1 MHHVVKTTQNIL
13 RIWTGPRSDL
23 TEMTQVDHSPHFLSE
38 LTMLKCPF
46 MKTPYIPIISHIL
59 GAISIYD
66 LENTIGKELRKY
78 DPNDEE
84 DRKKIRVSFIL
95 KDLMYLSY
103 RHRFV
108 LMSALS
114 KALDNPDFDFSKE
127 FKSDY
132 DEYKTMAWDETE
144 IADPR
149 GFFAD
154 IYRLANEV
162 WKDDLQKASIEDQS
176 TW

>member
-1 MHHVVKTTQNIL
+1 MN
-13 RIWTGPRSDL
+13 
-23 TEMTQVDHSPHFLSE
+23 
-38 LTMLKCPF
+38 
-46 MKTPYIPIISHIL
+46 TPYSPNISHIL
-59 GAISIYD
+59 GALSIYD
-66 LENTIGKELRKY
+66 LEETAEKELRKH
-78 DPNDEE
+78 DPNNQKDREE
-84 DRKKIRVSFIL
+84 IIVSFIL

-108 LMSALS
+108 LMSALRD
-114 KALDNPDFDFSKE
+114 ALDNHDFDFSKE

-132 DEYKTMAWDETE
+132 DEYITMAWDETE

-162 WKDDLQKASIEDQS
+162 WRDDLQKASLEDQS

>member
-1 MHHVVKTTQNIL
+1 
-13 RIWTGPRSDL
+13 
-23 TEMTQVDHSPHFLSE
+23 
-38 LTMLKCPF
+38 MLKCPF
-46 MKTPYIPIISHIL
+46 MNTPYTPNISHIL
-59 GAISIYD
+59 GALSIYD
-66 LENTIGKELRKY
+66 LEETVGKELWKY
-78 DPNDEE
+78 DPNNQKDREE
-84 DRKKIRVSFIL
+84 IIVSFIL

-108 LMSALS
+108 LMSALRD
-114 KALDNPDFDFSKE
+114 ALDNHDFDFSKE

-132 DEYKTMAWDETE
+132 DEYITMAWDETE

-162 WKDDLQKASIEDQS
+162 WRDDLQKASLEDQS

>member
-1 MHHVVKTTQNIL
+1 
-13 RIWTGPRSDL
+13 
-23 TEMTQVDHSPHFLSE
+23 
-38 LTMLKCPF
+38 MLKHPL
-46 MKTPYIPIISHIL
+46 MNIPYIPNISHIL
-59 GAISIYD
+59 GALSIYD
-66 LENTIGKELRKY
+66 LEETVGKELWKH
-78 DPNDEE
+78 DPNNQKNRE
-84 DRKKIRVSFIL
+84 KIIISFIL

-108 LMSALS
+108 LTSVLKS
-114 KALDNPDFDFSKE
+114 ALDNPKFDFSKE
-127 FKSDY
+127 FENDY
-132 DEYKTMAWDETE
+132 DNPITMAWNETE

-162 WKDDLQKASIEDQS
+162 WKDDLQKARLEDQS